1 MTQSFDTKLP
11 TSPSVTSDPRKI
23 VVGAGY
29 RLPTAP
35 AHVADQGKIRTGAGY
50 RLPAE
55 RKIS

>member
-11 TSPSVTSDPRKI
+11 MSPSATSDPRKI

-35 AHVADQGKIRTGAGY
+35 AHVADPGKIRTGAGY
-50 RLPAE
+50 RLPTE
-55 RKIS
+55 RKTA

>member
-1 MTQSFDTKLP
+1 MTQSLDTKP
-11 TSPSVTSDPRKI
+11 PMSPSVTSDPRKI

-50 RLPAE
+50 RLPTE
-55 RKIS
+55 R